1 MALLDLQG
9 MEPSAPEWGGGD
21 TGGSSSSTGCGV
33 ESSASLLICSASS
46 LSLTSCH

>member
-9 MEPSAPEWGGGD
+9 MDAPTHGGSGGG
-21 TGGSSSSTGCGV
+21 GASGSSAGCGV

-46 LSLTSCH
+46 LSLVTCH